1 MEGEVI
7 TCVSPSPPPGVWW
20 VGMADDLTSVGSG
33 VDSQGGFVF
42 EIDEM
47 GRSPRAAP
55 RGTHHVP
62 CTRARPRPHARTLWH
77 AVWGGPAVGQPL

>member
-7 TCVSPSPPPGVWW
+7 TCVSPSPPPGVRW

-47 GRSPRAAP
+47 GRSPRAA
-55 RGTHHVP
+55 TA
-62 CTRARPRPHARTLWH
+62 ARPATRC
-77 AVWGGPAVGQPL
+77 

>member
-7 TCVSPSPPPGVWW
+7 TCVSPSPPPGVRW

-47 GRSPRAAP
+47 GR
-55 RGTHHVP
+55 
-62 CTRARPRPHARTLWH
+62 
-77 AVWGGPAVGQPL
+77 